1 MSKEEFSALDNE
13 VLDLTIKKEKK
24 ELKKKGNEASK
35 MKKNGEKQVM
45 KGSEMM
51 KEVEERSKILQKV
64 KEMKKK
70 WKGNYHDEE

>member
-35 MKKNGEKQVM
+35 MKKNGEKQVI
-45 KGSEMM
+45 KYFHFQY
-51 KEVEERSKILQKV
+51 I
-64 KEMKKK
+64 
-70 WKGNYHDEE
+70 

>member
-1 MSKEEFSALDNE
+1 
-13 VLDLTIKKEKK
+13 
-24 ELKKKGNEASK
+24 